1 MPLPGDLT
9 WMDSTGTLEDLAG
22 DLLVRLIP
30 LIRGLLGLEG
40 VPKAFGEGLLVYGE
54 EISLFFPDLVGVVTG
69 LRDLLAGDVDA
80 LLGLRPVLLVSLTGE
95 VAEV

>member
-1 MPLPGDLT
+1 
-9 WMDSTGTLEDLAG
+9 
-22 DLLVRLIP
+22 
-30 LIRGLLGLEG
+30 
-40 VPKAFGEGLLVYGE
+40 
-54 EISLFFPDLVGVVTG
+54 VVIG